1 MPIAALLASAT
12 GATAPAFPGAI
23 VDETWRWAVQTG
35 GFGALFA
42 VTVWVA
48 FRWLGS
54 RIDALDASR
63 TEAQRQERETL
74 LGVVKTNNEML
85 ARLLPILERL
95 EDHNR
100 RSSR

>member
-1 MPIAALLASAT
+1 MSVSALLASAT
-12 GATAPAFPGAI
+12 AATAPAFPGAVI
-23 VDETWRWAVQTG
+23 DETWRWAVQTG

-48 FRWLGS
+48 FKWLGS

-74 LGVVKTNNEML
+74 LGVVKTNNEVL
-85 ARLLPILERL
+85 ARLLPILERQ
-95 EDHNR
+95 EDHR
-100 RSSR
+100 RSNR